1 MEKKYYISENNQPKG
16 PFSAEELRD
25 RGLRPDT
32 RIFVKGEVRFR
43 DASEFPELADY
54 MSAEPAPETDSAAGT
69 SAVDSIS
76 EKELLLGIMRHLEE
90 LQRENRELRR
100 EVDSLRS
107 GNGGM
112 NQSASA
118 RDAAAAAPKPKAKAT
133 PPRLPDE
140 VAEVESQTARDTQA
154 EWDKEWEESQ
164 PKPEKERYG
173 NELRPVKKN
182 SESNILGGIII
193 LMVII
198 IILTLV
204 YSAGCRRQ
212 KEDYRDSESICTA
225 EPAAPVTE
233 DVAAPVA
240 EENTPVV
247 AAEAAAPVAEP
258 GEVAA
263 VSSDYYDNYGDEEE
277 ITDMPLGY
285 DDGYSYSA
293 DYGYNY

>member
-1 MEKKYYISENNQPKG
+1 MEKKYYVSENNQPKG

-43 DASEFPELADY
+43 DASEFPELAEY
-54 MSAEPAPETDSAAGT
+54 MSAGAAPGTDSAAGNP
-69 SAVDSIS
+69 SADSIS

-90 LQRENRELRR
+90 LQRENRELRK

-107 GNGGM
+107 GNGGT
-112 NQSASA
+112 NHSVS
-118 RDAAAAAPKPKAKAT
+118 AAATKPKQKAT

-140 VAEVESQTARDTQA
+140 VAEMESKTVRDTQA

-164 PKPEKERYG
+164 AQPDKEWYG
-173 NELRPVKKN
+173 HEFRPVKKKKN
-182 SESNILGGIII
+182 NDGCMVGGVII
-193 LMVII
+193 LIVIILII
-198 IILTLV
+198 IIAN
-204 YSAGCRRQ
+204 SAGCRRQ

-225 EPAAPVTE
+225 EPAAQVTE

-247 AAEAAAPVAEP
+247 AAEAAAPAVEAAPEAEP
-258 GEVAA
+258 AEAAA
-263 VSSDYYDNYGDEEE
+263 VASDYYNNY
-277 ITDMPLGY
+277 Y
-285 DDGYSYSA
+285 DDEA
-293 DYGYNY
+293 PTVDDYGYDN